1 MYLNAQMSV
10 CDVINHFTEDRN
22 AWERKFPNPTNRRH
36 EARTNTV
43 TQYQEMLSS
52 LQARAITRS
61 EYLDVLLFT
70 EQLSQFTRDD
80 SLEQLRNQK
89 LFSRFA
95 WLLRLFQLDDDI
107 RDFQFPQGEAAAVEL
122 AAITLDVH
130 ALTLTVSELPL
141 DELTDRLSTHLG
153 LASDALAHWWKFVG
167 GYSPDVTWWC
177 SENVS
182 KLQESLQS
190 LRLSLTSHIGDE
202 LIGQP
207 VGRDVLE
214 QHLAAS
220 WIAHSVD
227 DLIAAAEREWEWC
240 REQCAAVVNELGVS
254 DWEAALEHCK
264 RSASPPGS
272 QPTIVRDLALEAARY
287 VTEEDLLT
295 VDATA
300 SGTWRMEMMSAEDQ
314 KTNPFFL
321 GGETII
327 VSYPTSGMST
337 AARQMSMRGNNAA
350 FSRATVQHELIP
362 GHHMQQW
369 ASARFHS
376 YRNVW
381 WTPFWVEGWT
391 LHWEMLLW
399 EREFPR
405 TPEERCGMLFWRMH
419 RCARVLF
426 SLRFHLGEMS
436 ATECV
441 DFLVRECGHEPAN
454 AHAEIRRSVGNRYP
468 PLYQLAYQIGGMQV
482 RSLYREALSL
492 GWTPKAFHD
501 RFLQENEMPISAV
514 RALILGLPL
523 SDGELKQWRFLDSDQ
538 AYSR

>member
-89 LFSRFA
+89 LYSRFA

-122 AAITLDVH
+122 AAITLDVQ

-141 DELTDRLSTHLG
+141 DELTDRLCIHLG
-153 LASDALAHWWKFVG
+153 LASDALSHWWKFIG

-240 REQCAAVVNELGVS
+240 RAQCAAVVNELGV
-254 DWEAALEHCK
+254 
-264 RSASPPGS
+264 
-272 QPTIVRDLALEAARY
+272 
-287 VTEEDLLT
+287 
-295 VDATA
+295 
-300 SGTWRMEMMSAEDQ
+300 
-314 KTNPFFL
+314 
-321 GGETII
+321 
-327 VSYPTSGMST
+327 
-337 AARQMSMRGNNAA
+337 
-350 FSRATVQHELIP
+350 
-362 GHHMQQW
+362 
-369 ASARFHS
+369 
-376 YRNVW
+376 
-381 WTPFWVEGWT
+381 
-391 LHWEMLLW
+391 
-399 EREFPR
+399 
-405 TPEERCGMLFWRMH
+405 
-419 RCARVLF
+419 
-426 SLRFHLGEMS
+426 
-436 ATECV
+436 
-441 DFLVRECGHEPAN
+441 
-454 AHAEIRRSVGNRYP
+454 
-468 PLYQLAYQIGGMQV
+468 
-482 RSLYREALSL
+482 
-492 GWTPKAFHD
+492 
-501 RFLQENEMPISAV
+501 
-514 RALILGLPL
+514 
-523 SDGELKQWRFLDSDQ
+523 
-538 AYSR
+538 

>member
-1 MYLNAQMSV
+1 MYLNAHLSV

-22 AWERKFPNPTNRRH
+22 AWERKFPNPTMRRH

-43 TQYQEMLSS
+43 KQYQAMLDG
-52 LQARAITRS
+52 LKTRAVTRS
-61 EYLDVLLFT
+61 EYLDVLLFA
-70 EQLSQFTRDD
+70 EQLGQFSRDD
-80 SLEQLRNQK
+80 SLDHNRNQN
-89 LFSRFA
+89 LYSRFP
-95 WLLRLFQLDDDI
+95 WLLRLFKLDDDI
-107 RDFQFPQGEAAAVEL
+107 RDFEFPQGEAAAVEL
-122 AAITLDVH
+122 AAITLEVR
-130 ALTLTVSELPL
+130 TLKQTVCELPL

-153 LASDALAHWWKFVG
+153 LAIEALAHWWKFIG

-182 KLQESLQS
+182 NLEDCLQS
-190 LRLSLTSHIGDE
+190 LRLSLTVHIGDE

-227 DLIAAAEREWEWC
+227 DLIAAAEREWQWC
-240 REQCAAVVNELGVS
+240 REQCTSVVQELGVL
-254 DWEAALEHCK
+254 DWEAALEYCK
-264 RSASPPGS
+264 QSASPPGS
-272 QPTIVRDLALEAARY
+272 QPTIVRDLAIEAVRY

-295 VDATA
+295 VDQTA
-300 SGTWRMEMMSAEDQ
+300 SGTWRMEMMSAENQ

-337 AARQMSMRGNNAA
+337 SARQMSMRGNNAA

-369 ASARFHS
+369 AASRFHS

-399 EREFPR
+399 ERGFPR

-436 ATECV
+436 ASECV
-441 DFLVRECGHEPAN
+441 AFLVRECGHEPAN

-492 GWTPKAFHD
+492 GWTPKEFHD
-501 RFLQENEMPISAV
+501 RFLQENEMPISAI
-514 RALILGLPL
+514 RALIFGLPL
-523 SDGELKQWRFLDSDQ
+523 SDSELTRWRFLDSDV
-538 AYSR
+538 AYSN

>member
-1 MYLNAQMSV
+1 MYLNAHLRV
-10 CDVINHFTEDRN
+10 CDVINHFIEDRN

-43 TQYQEMLSS
+43 AQYQNTLAN
-52 LQARAITRS
+52 LKDRAVTRS

-80 SLEQLRNQK
+80 SLDNNRNQI
-89 LFSRFA
+89 LYLRFT
-95 WLLRLFQLDDDI
+95 WLLRLFKLDDDI
-107 RDFQFPQGEAAAVEL
+107 RDFQFPQGEAVAVEL
-122 AAITLDVH
+122 AAITVDVH
-130 ALTLTVSELPL
+130 ALAQTISELPL
-141 DELTDRLSTHLG
+141 DELTDRLSTHLA
-153 LASDALAHWWKFVG
+153 LASDALSHWWTFIG

-177 SENVS
+177 AENVS
-182 KLQESLQS
+182 NLQESLQI
-190 LRLSLTSHIGDE
+190 LRASLTIHIGDE

-227 DLIAAAEREWEWC
+227 ELITAAEREWQWC
-240 REQCAAVVNELGVS
+240 REHCASVVKELGVL
-254 DWEAALEHCK
+254 DWDAALEHCK
-264 RSASPPGS
+264 QSASQPGS
-272 QPTIVRDLALEAARY
+272 QPAIVRDLALEAARY

-295 VDATA
+295 VDPTA
-300 SGTWRMEMMSAEDQ
+300 RGTWRMEMMSAEEQ

-369 ASARFHS
+369 AAARFHT

-399 EREFPR
+399 ERGFPR

-441 DFLVRECGHEPAN
+441 DFLVRECGHESAN
-454 AHAEIRRSVGNRYP
+454 AHAEIRRSVCNRYP

-482 RSLYREALSL
+482 RSLYRQALTL
-492 GWTPKAFHD
+492 GWTSKAFHD
-501 RFLQENEMPISAV
+501 RFLQENEMPISAM
-514 RALILGLPL
+514 RAMVLGLPL
-523 SDGELKQWRFLDSDQ
+523 SDSELKCWRFLDNEL
-538 AYSR
+538 AYSN